1 MNNVCF
7 EFDWPKTG
15 RRSSTLADLA
25 ASVNQTVEALL
36 RSEVAQAKAPLL
48 SKQVKVVFLPSG
60 KVATMKRGIE
70 ILKAAEESQRWA
82 KFKKQKREKEH
93 RSRSGWQSE
102 QPNEKQQL
110 REFFR
115 TLGLDMP
122 NGQFSW
128 AQAAKAWKSQ
138 PVDWRPASEIL
149 STDAEPDE
157 PLTTEAWDI
166 STSSEPLGLQ
176 AVLDYVAPYWEVV
189 YEGNES
195 AAEHAEELYFTYL
208 YNVTAE
214 SREAAVLQAC
224 WHGLATGA
232 NSEQPLLC
240 DTASKAFLSVTL
252 PRITELCDPR
262 FEGDYSAVLVTYHD
276 NGLFANILQL
286 LDALLLAKPGA
297 PVLVDWQ
304 RKGGEGHFQY
314 GRIGFDL
321 FEHLF
326 SRTQRCRSW
335 GKYSADRRLQSSSY
349 NMNKRVS
356 ILFMNMLR
364 GLIWS
369 VPPKDFQAL
378 RVGYH
383 RAMQGALT
391 ISPLISRRVREVTE
405 TWPERARV
413 VGVHKRLGTNEV
425 AACQLAQR
433 NPPPEEYLEAAKAL
447 LQQTPPGVQQVLYL
461 ATDEVQTVEVF
472 RKALPPGSQIQLC
485 CRDGVKRSRGGV
497 RPDGIDN
504 EVHRSPC
511 EAVDA
516 EDALVDAM
524 CLSKCTD
531 LVCIDSNL
539 SIFVSMLNPRIHIH
553 AMSDAV
559 PPGWEERANYPREPV
574 YSSYRVAWNPGLF
587 LSDRRTRKLMMK
599 EARKIMELAILAP
612 HLEPFAA
619 MSVAQTVP
627 RGVPNASRHPV
638 LFKLAKIIGGSSLRQ
653 VRTQVS
659 EALSHRTL
667 STKFLVLAGL
677 LCVAPAF
684 TSLSRPSRGP
694 SVSQRA
700 SKVVISGAGPAGLLA
715 ARCILDRRPEAN
727 LEILEKRGD
736 PRTEQISGFRAY
748 SLGLNIRGRTA
759 LQHWEGLWERVSS
772 KGVLSDKFLLHIGGQ
787 QLQLRANRPGSV
799 PTLLIARNDLCAAL
813 LDDLE
818 KHHGASASGRLSIH
832 FGETLDMIDLKQHTC
847 KTSQGREIGYDDLIG
862 ADGVNSLVR
871 SALSTASA
879 FRSESVDLRGQFKV
893 WVGPCPKSMDPMAVH
908 AMSSREYTL
917 FSIPRVDGRLC
928 TILSWTGEAPDF
940 LENSDELI
948 RQRIGADFPSF
959 GPPELSAVEQL
970 QAQRPSKATTIR
982 ANRYHDKDGHAMLL
996 GDAAHSTGGTLGQGA
1011 NSALADVVF
1020 LDQLLR
1026 KHDAGASVVKD
1037 IGEEFSAARQPEGL
1051 ALWKLLQLPPKGPAS
1066 VLYLASQGVA
1076 GLLSRL
1082 LDWLPVGQ
1090 PPVQNLLSET
1100 TTPYSEIVSRNGFW
1114 IDMALQDAPGAEIS
1128 SFESAFPSTA
1138 AEIVGQVLFDQI
1150 VRATG
1155 RYWEGWVELENGGWV
1170 RAQGG
1175 RSGCW
1180 AMEYVEN
1187 QMVSMRRVSR
1197 GELLVP
1203 EGERLP
1209 RRRRPDEPL
1218 PSACCRAETSAY
1230 TACTWACISLRAG
1243 PRYRRK
1249 PQI

>member
-1 MNNVCF
+1 
-7 EFDWPKTG
+7 
-15 RRSSTLADLA
+15 
-25 ASVNQTVEALL
+25 
-36 RSEVAQAKAPLL
+36 
-48 SKQVKVVFLPSG
+48 
-60 KVATMKRGIE
+60 
-70 ILKAAEESQRWA
+70 
-82 KFKKQKREKEH
+82 
-93 RSRSGWQSE
+93 
-102 QPNEKQQL
+102 
-110 REFFR
+110 
-115 TLGLDMP
+115 MP

-138 PVDWRPASEIL
+138 PVDWRPASELL

-214 SREAAVLQAC
+214 SREAPVLQAC

-232 NSEQPLLC
+232 NSEQPLLG

-252 PRITELCDPR
+252 PRLTELCDPR
-262 FEGDYSAVLVTYHD
+262 FEADYSAVLVTYHD

-314 GRIGFDL
+314 GPIGFDL

-335 GKYSADRRLQSSSY
+335 GKYSADRRLHSSSY

-378 RVGYH
+378 RAGYYC
-383 RAMQGALT
+383 AMQGALT

-587 LSDRRTRKLMMK
+587 LS
-599 EARKIMELAILAP
+599 
-612 HLEPFAA
+612 
-619 MSVAQTVP
+619 
-627 RGVPNASRHPV
+627 
-638 LFKLAKIIGGSSLRQ
+638 
-653 VRTQVS
+653 
-659 EALSHRTL
+659 
-667 STKFLVLAGL
+667 
-677 LCVAPAF
+677 
-684 TSLSRPSRGP
+684 
-694 SVSQRA
+694 
-700 SKVVISGAGPAGLLA
+700 
-715 ARCILDRRPEAN
+715 
-727 LEILEKRGD
+727 
-736 PRTEQISGFRAY
+736 
-748 SLGLNIRGRTA
+748 
-759 LQHWEGLWERVSS
+759 
-772 KGVLSDKFLLHIGGQ
+772 
-787 QLQLRANRPGSV
+787 
-799 PTLLIARNDLCAAL
+799 
-813 LDDLE
+813 
-818 KHHGASASGRLSIH
+818 
-832 FGETLDMIDLKQHTC
+832 
-847 KTSQGREIGYDDLIG
+847 
-862 ADGVNSLVR
+862 
-871 SALSTASA
+871 
-879 FRSESVDLRGQFKV
+879 
-893 WVGPCPKSMDPMAVH
+893 
-908 AMSSREYTL
+908 
-917 FSIPRVDGRLC
+917 
-928 TILSWTGEAPDF
+928 
-940 LENSDELI
+940 
-948 RQRIGADFPSF
+948 
-959 GPPELSAVEQL
+959 
-970 QAQRPSKATTIR
+970 
-982 ANRYHDKDGHAMLL
+982 
-996 GDAAHSTGGTLGQGA
+996 
-1011 NSALADVVF
+1011 
-1020 LDQLLR
+1020 
-1026 KHDAGASVVKD
+1026 
-1037 IGEEFSAARQPEGL
+1037 
-1051 ALWKLLQLPPKGPAS
+1051 
-1066 VLYLASQGVA
+1066 
-1076 GLLSRL
+1076 
-1082 LDWLPVGQ
+1082 
-1090 PPVQNLLSET
+1090 
-1100 TTPYSEIVSRNGFW
+1100 
-1114 IDMALQDAPGAEIS
+1114 
-1128 SFESAFPSTA
+1128 AFPSTA

-1150 VRATG
+1150 VHATG
-1155 RYWEGWVELENGGWV
+1155 RFWEGWVELENGGWV

-1180 AMEYVEN
+1180 AMECVEN
-1187 QMVSMRRVSR
+1187 GMVSMRRVSR

-1249 PQI
+1249 PQV